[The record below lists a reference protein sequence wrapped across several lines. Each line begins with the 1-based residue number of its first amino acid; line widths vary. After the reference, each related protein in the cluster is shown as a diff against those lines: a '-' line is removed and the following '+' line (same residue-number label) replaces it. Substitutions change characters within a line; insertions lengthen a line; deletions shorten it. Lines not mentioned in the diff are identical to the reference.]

1 MTRNEATGAA
11 LGVGQREARRHVR
24 CRMFKPAHVVTGD
37 AVLDCVLLDLS
48 PGGAQVCLMAGA
60 ELPDRVVL
68 WLPTGESQPVRRVW
82 QQGSLIG
89 FEATGEAAP
98 PS

>member
-1 MTRNEATGAA
+1 
-11 LGVGQREARRHVR
+11 
-24 CRMFKPAHVVTGD
+24 MFKPAHIVTED

-48 PGGAQVCLMAGA
+48 PGGAQVCLMASA
-60 ELPDRVVL
+60 ELSGDALL
-68 WLPTGESQPVRRVW
+68 WLPTGESRPVRRVW

-89 FEATGEAAP
+89 FEAVGEAAP